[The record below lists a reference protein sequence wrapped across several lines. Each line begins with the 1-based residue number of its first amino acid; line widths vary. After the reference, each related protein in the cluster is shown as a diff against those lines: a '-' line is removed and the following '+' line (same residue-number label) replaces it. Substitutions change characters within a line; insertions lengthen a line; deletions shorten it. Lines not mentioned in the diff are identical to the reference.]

1 MKSMRA
7 LRSTAGLA
15 LTLMLAACGFQ
26 LQGRQ
31 VLPPVLEQVRLDAV
45 DRQSEFTCALRAT
58 LTASGSRLV
67 EGPQAPGGAGTAAAD
82 ASAANAAAAEVNILH
97 DEVTERV
104 LSVDARNIPTD
115 YELTYKVEIQ
125 VRAQRRELL
134 APEYFEL
141 SRIYSFDERR
151 QLAKDREKD
160 ILREALAR
168 DLAGVVTRRLS
179 TLQ

>member
-1 MKSMRA
+1 MNPMRA
-7 LRSTAGLA
+7 IKSSACCVLA
-15 LTLMLAACGFQ
+15 LVLAGCGFQ

-31 VLPPVLEQVRLDAV
+31 VLPPVLEQVRLDVA
-45 DRQSEFTCALRAT
+45 DRQSEFTRALRAT
-58 LTASGSRLV
+58 LVASGSRLV
-67 EGPQAPGGAGTAAAD
+67 EGPRATGGADAAD
-82 ASAANAAAAEVNILH
+82 AAHPAEITIIH
-97 DEVTERV
+97 DEMTERV

-125 VRAQRRELL
+125 VRVGTRDLME
-134 APEYFEL
+134 PENFEL

-151 QLAKDREKD
+151 QLAKDREKE

-168 DLAGVVTRRLS
+168 DLASVVTRRLS

>member
-1 MKSMRA
+1 MNATRA
-7 LRSTAGLA
+7 MLSGALPVCMLLLAG
-15 LTLMLAACGFQ
+15 CGFQ

-31 VLPPVLEQVRLDAV
+31 VLPTVLEQVRLEVA
-45 DRQSEFTCALRAT
+45 DRQSEFTRALRAT
-58 LTASGSRLV
+58 LAASGSRLV
-67 EGPQAPGGAGTAAAD
+67 DAPAGTGGAVAAATVQP
-82 ASAANAAAAEVNILH
+82 AEVRILH
-97 DEVTERV
+97 DEMTERV

-115 YELTYKVEIQ
+115 YELTYRVEIQ
-125 VRAQRRELL
+125 VRAQQRELL
-134 APEYFEL
+134 APEPFEL

-151 QLAKDREKD
+151 QLAKDREKE

>member
-1 MKSMRA
+1 MNAMHRV
-7 LRSTAGLA
+7 RSTASLA
-15 LTLMLAACGFQ
+15 LVLLAGCGFQ

-31 VLPPVLEQVRLDAV
+31 VLPPVLGQVRLEAS
-45 DRQSEFTCALRAT
+45 DRQSEFTRALRAT
-58 LTASGSRLV
+58 LVASGSHLV
-67 EGPQAPGGAGTAAAD
+67 DGPPVSGGAEP
-82 ASAANAAAAEVNILH
+82 AAAAQPAEINILH
-97 DEVTERV
+97 DEMTERV

-115 YELTYKVEIQ
+115 YELTYKVELQ
-125 VRAQRRELL
+125 VRAQQRELL
-134 APEYFEL
+134 APEVFEL

-151 QLAKDREKD
+151 QLAKDREKE

>member
-1 MKSMRA
+1 MRISLA
-7 LRSTAGLA
+7 ATGLA
-15 LTLMLAACGFQ
+15 LALLAGCGFQ

-31 VLPPVLEQVRLDAV
+31 VLPATLSQVQLEVS
-45 DRQSEFTCALRAT
+45 DRQSEFTRALRGT
-58 LTASGSRLV
+58 LIASGSRIV
-67 EGPQAPGGAGTAAAD
+67 EPAAGPAAEGAPQA
-82 ASAANAAAAEVNILH
+82 SLVRILR
-97 DEVTERV
+97 DEMAERV

-125 VRAQRRELL
+125 VRAGQRELL
-134 APEYFEL
+134 APETFEL

-151 QLAKDREKD
+151 QLAKDREKE

-168 DLAGVVTRRLS
+168 DLASVVTRRLS

>member
-1 MKSMRA
+1 MNATRVI
-7 LRSTAGLA
+7 RSAAPLA
-15 LTLMLAACGFQ
+15 IVLLLAACGFQ

-31 VLPPVLEQVRLDAV
+31 VLPPVLEQVRLDAS
-45 DRQSEFTCALRAT
+45 DRQSEFTRALRAT
-58 LTASGSRLV
+58 LVASGSRLV
-67 EGPQAPGGAGTAAAD
+67 EGPRVTGGTEPAD
-82 ASAANAAAAEVNILH
+82 AARPAEISILH
-97 DEVTERV
+97 DEMTERV

-125 VRAQRRELL
+125 VRARQREVM
-134 APEYFEL
+134 APETFEL

-151 QLAKDREKD
+151 QLAKDREKE

>member
-1 MKSMRA
+1 MNATRA
-7 LRSTAGLA
+7 IRSGALVALA
-15 LTLMLAACGFQ
+15 LVLTACGFQ

-31 VLPPVLEQVRLDAV
+31 VLPPVLEQVRLDAT
-45 DRQSEFTCALRAT
+45 DRQSEFTRALRVMLA
-58 LTASGSRLV
+58 ASGSRLV
-67 EGPQAPGGAGTAAAD
+67 EGPMMTGETAAAD
-82 ASAANAAAAEVNILH
+82 AAQPAEVNILR
-97 DEVTERV
+97 DEVAERV

-125 VRAQRRELL
+125 VRAGQRELL
-134 APEYFEL
+134 APELFEL

-151 QLAKDREKD
+151 QLAKDREKE

-168 DLAGVVTRRLS
+168 DLAGVVMRRLS

>member
-1 MKSMRA
+1 MNPKRVLPAGFLVA
-7 LRSTAGLA
+7 LC
-15 LTLMLAACGFQ
+15 LTLAGCGFQ

-31 VLPPVLEQVRLDAV
+31 VLPPALEQVRLEV
-45 DRQSEFTCALRAT
+45 SDRQSEFTRALRAS
-58 LTASGSRLV
+58 LAASGSRLV
-67 EGPQAPGGAGTAAAD
+67 DAPAAATGE
-82 ASAANAAAAEVNILH
+82 AAGAVQPAEVRILR
-97 DEVTERV
+97 DEMTERV

-115 YELTYKVEIQ
+115 YELTYRVEIQ
-125 VRAQRRELL
+125 VRARQRELM
-134 APEYFEL
+134 APEVFEL

-168 DLAGVVTRRLS
+168 DLASVVTRRLS

>member
-1 MKSMRA
+1 MKAKRVIHSGA
-7 LRSTAGLA
+7 CLAILLA
-15 LTLMLAACGFQ
+15 LAGCGFQ

-31 VLPPVLEQVRLDAV
+31 VLPPVLEQVRLDAT
-45 DRQSEFTCALRAT
+45 DRQSEFTRALRAA
-58 LTASGSRLV
+58 LTASGSHLV
-67 EGPQAPGGAGTAAAD
+67 EGPLVTGGEAPGK
-82 ASAANAAAAEVNILH
+82 SAEPTAAEVRILR
-97 DEVTERV
+97 DDVTERV

-115 YELTYKVEIQ
+115 YELTYKVEVQ
-125 VRAQRRELL
+125 VRAQQRELL
-134 APEYFEL
+134 APEVFEL

-151 QLAKDREKD
+151 QLAKDREKQ